1 MMNAKTKLAAAVIS
15 AMVLGACS
23 NGDDVVGI
31 NSDCSNLSGVF
42 TATSATVT
50 GTGTGNNSTVN
61 LLADGSSFDL
71 TLGVTAFSSSYR
83 QGTSGTPLTT
93 SGTLTTPTD
102 KSITIGQQLFTNG
115 AANTVFNCSIKDN
128 TLTLEAPK
136 SSFTFDGQSDETP
149 ADVKIVLKK
158 TSE

>member
-1 MMNAKTKLAAAVIS
+1 
-15 AMVLGACS
+15 MVLGACS
-23 NGDDVVGI
+23 NGDDVAGI

-50 GTGTGNNSTVN
+50 GTGTGNNNTVN

-71 TLGVTAFSSSYR
+71 TFGVTSFSSSYR
-83 QGTSGTPLTT
+83 QGTNGTPLTA
-93 SGTLTTPTD
+93 SGSLTTATD
-102 KSITIGQQLFTNG
+102 KNISISQPLFANG
-115 AANTVFNCSIKDN
+115 AASTLFNCRIKDN
-128 TLTLEAPK
+128 TLTLEAPE
-136 SSFTFDGQSDETP
+136 SSYIFAGQTEGTP